1 MSYITTVKPSSPPP
15 YLHAR
20 NIKTT
25 ESTSTNSKQA
35 TTASFLMR
43 SKPEAPS
50 IFALDM
56 ALVGTMFFLGSL
68 FLISGTFAVIGA
80 LGWVLSQFKFVR
92 DFVEALRKVMVKD
105 EKTN

>member
-1 MSYITTVKPSSPPP
+1 MSYITTVKKPSSPL
-15 YLHAR
+15 YLRTH

-25 ESTSTNSKQA
+25 KSTSINSKQA

-50 IFALDM
+50 TFALDM
-56 ALVGTMFFLGSL
+56 ALIGTMFFLGSL
-68 FLISGTFAVIGA
+68 FLISGTCALIGA

-105 EKTN
+105 DKTN